1 MLLGLE
7 SIITGAL
14 SFTDGSCFKTSAA
27 KVPQLL
33 FLNEYSFLF
42 GLEFSAIFDSALSFH
57 FFKFITFQYML
68 LLFSRMSCLFRY
80 Y

>member
-42 GLEFSAIFDSALSFH
+42 GLEFSAIFDSG
-57 FFKFITFQYML
+57 Y
-68 LLFSRMSCLFRY
+68 
-80 Y
+80 